1 MITLAGTDVVPL
13 LIAGARIQTCRS
25 DLPVRLSCF
34 GAVPLGGLLGGCA
47 WWSLRHGAE
56 SVVMRTLAAAGALV
70 RRWSAPDARAVRG
83 G

>member
-1 MITLAGTDVVPL
+1 MITHDARWSLSRGKNPVPSPWQATRLGQHWAGSMITLAGTDVVHL

-47 WWSLRHGAE
+47 
-56 SVVMRTLAAAGALV
+56 
-70 RRWSAPDARAVRG
+70 
-83 G
+83 

>member
-1 MITLAGTDVVPL
+1 MAHREARAEPIENRQAVGRCEFRLGQHWAGSMITLASTDVVHL

-47 WWSLRHGAE
+47 
-56 SVVMRTLAAAGALV
+56 
-70 RRWSAPDARAVRG
+70 
-83 G
+83 